1 MKIISLNTWGGK
13 TGGVFFDF
21 VKNNKNIDILCFQ
34 EVYFDA
40 EGKEYD
46 ADFQDGS
53 FNMFSDL
60 EKILPE
66 YNSFFNAYIGDFYGL
81 AIFIKKDFK
90 ILEQGELFVYKH
102 REYVPD
108 HDIMGNHARNIQ
120 YIKIEDNGKI
130 KNIINFH
137 GLWNGKGKGDSEDR
151 ILQSK
156 NIIDFLKTLEDK
168 IILCGDFNLLPETK
182 SLKMFEEF
190 GLINLIKE
198 NNITSTRTS
207 YYTKPE
213 KFADYVFVSKDVV
226 VRNFKVLPEEV
237 SDHSALYIDIE

>member
-1 MKIISLNTWGGK
+1 MRFMKIISLNTWGGRLENEC
-13 TGGVFFDF
+13 FDF
-21 VKNNKNIDILCFQ
+21 IKNNKDIDIFCLQ

-40 EGKEYD
+40 QGKEYD

-102 REYVPD
+102 RVLA
-108 HDIMGNHARNIQ
+108 HSISGNNPRNIQ
-120 YIKIEDNGKI
+120 YIKLKDKT
-130 KNIINFH
+130 IINFH
-137 GLWNGKGKGDSEDR
+137 GLWNGMGKGDTDDR
-151 ILQSK
+151 ILQSQ
-156 NIIDFLKTLEDK
+156 NILDFIKTLQGG
-168 IILCGDFNLLPETK
+168 IVLCGDFNLLPETK

-190 GLINLIKE
+190 GLINLIE
-198 NNITSTRTS
+198 EYNIQSTRTS
-207 YYTKPE
+207 YYTKPG
-213 KFADYVFVSKDVV
+213 KFADYAFVSKGVKVED
-226 VRNFKVLPEEV
+226 FKVLPDEV
-237 SDHSALYIDIE
+237 SDHSALYLEIK